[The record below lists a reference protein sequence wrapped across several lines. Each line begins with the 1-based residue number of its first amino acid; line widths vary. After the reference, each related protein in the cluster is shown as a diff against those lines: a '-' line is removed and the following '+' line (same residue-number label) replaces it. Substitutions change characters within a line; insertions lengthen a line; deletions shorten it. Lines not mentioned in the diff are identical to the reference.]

1 LRTKDT
7 RISPA
12 RPRAA
17 REISYLIEIADP
29 YYFARIV
36 KELFFSGSRK
46 TSPSIYYKNK
56 EREKEKEKKKRKK
69 KERKGK
75 RKGEKSRGTSR
86 NGRKKKSLYS
96 FSPSPRRD
104 VRERERKRREKGG
117 RCAGDA

>member
-7 RISPA
+7 RISPT

-36 KELFFSGSRK
+36 KGYSSPVVVKRARRYTIK
-46 TSPSIYYKNK
+46 TK
-56 EREKEKEKKKRKK
+56 KEKKKKKKKRKK

-75 RKGEKSRGTSR
+75 RKGEKKQR
-86 NGRKKKSLYS
+86 NQS
-96 FSPSPRRD
+96 
-104 VRERERKRREKGG
+104 
-117 RCAGDA
+117 